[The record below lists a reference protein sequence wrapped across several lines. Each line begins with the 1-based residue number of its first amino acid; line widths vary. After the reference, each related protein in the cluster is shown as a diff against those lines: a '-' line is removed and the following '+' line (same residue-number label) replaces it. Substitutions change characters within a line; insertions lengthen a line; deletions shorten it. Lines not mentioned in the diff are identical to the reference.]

1 MENNTTIETAI
12 EKINARFDA
21 LGKFL
26 VQPKQYPPL
35 SIMSDAIDQLATAT
49 ALAKNEWPRITK
61 DSIAHRHRYAKYEDI
76 LIATTPIL
84 SKQGLTVFQF
94 VERSEY
100 GDLGIRTLITH
111 ASGQWIQS
119 FLILP
124 LLAKGPGSIEQQWGV
139 TISYFKRYAYN
150 SALGIIVEDPTDNDG
165 NTDAQ
170 SPTYRKTL

>member
-1 MENNTTIETAI
+1 MSSIKKTNPYKCVLKEDSTSIVKRNLMENNTTIETAI

-111 ASGQWIQS
+111 A
-119 FLILP
+119 FFH
-124 LLAKGPGSIEQQWGV
+124 
-139 TISYFKRYAYN
+139 Y
-150 SALGIIVEDPTDNDG
+150 
-165 NTDAQ
+165 
-170 SPTYRKTL
+170 